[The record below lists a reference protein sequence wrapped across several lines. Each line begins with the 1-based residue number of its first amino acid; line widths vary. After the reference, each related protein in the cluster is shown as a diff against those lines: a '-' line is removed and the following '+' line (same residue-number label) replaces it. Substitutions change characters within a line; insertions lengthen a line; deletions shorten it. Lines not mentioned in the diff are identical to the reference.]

1 MKGVDTFTFTVMPQ
15 EEKSNLSFLFLHG
28 AAFKAEDWL
37 DLGTLHLMAA
47 LGYKTVAADLPG
59 ESHYNKILQSI
70 FNIVII

>member
-1 MKGVDTFTFTVMPQ
+1 LGFNDLIDTLKGVDTFTFTVMPQ

-47 LGYKTVAADLPG
+47 LGYKAVAADLPG
-59 ESHYNKILQSI
+59 
-70 FNIVII
+70 

>member
-1 MKGVDTFTFTVMPQ
+1 MPQ
-15 EEKSNLSFLFLHG
+15 EEKSNLTFLFLHG

-59 ESHYNKILQSI
+59 ELH
-70 FNIVII
+70 